1 LHATAE
7 QEYLDIRKAGFKQPV
22 CVVPNGVDIPEQL
35 PLHLTGENK
44 NDEGVKEVLFLGRL
58 HPVKGIDILI
68 SAWSKVAVQRTGWQ
82 LRIVGLGT
90 EDYVQKLRNQ
100 VERESVPNFTIE
112 GPLYGQ
118 DKRKAYQRAKLYVL
132 PHTQKTSL

>member
-1 LHATAE
+1 MHATAE

-58 HPVKGIDILI
+58 HPPI
-68 SAWSKVAVQRTGWQ
+68 SAKTNWPPKTAIFG
-82 LRIVGLGT
+82 
-90 EDYVQKLRNQ
+90 
-100 VERESVPNFTIE
+100 NFRGANT
-112 GPLYGQ
+112 
-118 DKRKAYQRAKLYVL
+118 
-132 PHTQKTSL
+132 